1 MEKIDISQYDE
12 TEVKIVKFL
21 YENQGN
27 TIQLDI
33 ALKELNVSEKAFV
46 KLYNSWQKMCNKL
59 NNKVEKPKQET
70 LI

>member
-33 ALKELNVSEKAFV
+33 ALKELNVSEKAFI
-46 KLYNSWQKMCNKL
+46 KLHNSWQKMCNKL
-59 NNKVEKPKQET
+59 NNKVQKPKQLF

>member
-1 MEKIDISQYDE
+1 MKNIDISQYDE

-27 TIQLDI
+27 TIQSDI
-33 ALKELNVSEKAFV
+33 VLKELNVSEKAFI
-46 KLYNSWQKMCNKL
+46 KLHNSWQKMCSEI
-59 NNKVEKPKQET
+59 NNKVQKPKQLF